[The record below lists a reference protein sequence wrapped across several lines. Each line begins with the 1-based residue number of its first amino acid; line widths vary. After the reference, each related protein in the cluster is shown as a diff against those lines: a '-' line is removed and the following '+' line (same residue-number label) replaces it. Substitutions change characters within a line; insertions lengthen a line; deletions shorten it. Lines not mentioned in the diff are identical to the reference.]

1 MIAGALKFKIVFECL
16 CKDYKMYGGS
26 FLYHVGGGQP
36 LVSLGL
42 VVSHFF
48 LTTEK
53 YSNN

>member
-1 MIAGALKFKIVFECL
+1 MHVDQYKSDVMFGCL

-42 VVSHFF
+42 VVNSCLSL

-53 YSNN
+53 ML